1 MDAQWMVDVAV
12 VALET
17 NNMACP
23 SGPIRAMW
31 EKSGYLV
38 NRILDTYMNKIPS
51 RILDVALRGIQQVYR
66 LAGYR

>member
-1 MDAQWMVDVAV
+1 MGDRKKQPTFKKASTIPGGSEPNYN
-12 VALET
+12 LEE
-17 NNMACP
+17 P
-23 SGPIRAMW
+23 V
-31 EKSGYLV
+31 V

>member
-38 NRILDTYMNKIPS
+38 DLTLQVHGRQEETTN
-51 RILDVALRGIQQVYR
+51 IQESLHNSGR
-66 LAGYR
+66 L